1 MSTMS
6 QLDERVQEIEA
17 LGFDRTTYDG
27 DAGAIRVACSKCEAL
42 VINGVPCHERGCVNA
57 TRECRGC
64 TNRIPALR
72 FRQFCEECS

>member
-17 LGFDRTTYDG
+17 LGFDRTTYDS
-27 DAGAIRVACSKCEAL
+27 DAGTIRVRCSQCEAL
-42 VINGVPCHERGCVNA
+42 VVNGVPCHETGCRNA
-57 TRECRGC
+57 TRECCGC

-72 FRQFCEECS
+72 FRRFCEECS